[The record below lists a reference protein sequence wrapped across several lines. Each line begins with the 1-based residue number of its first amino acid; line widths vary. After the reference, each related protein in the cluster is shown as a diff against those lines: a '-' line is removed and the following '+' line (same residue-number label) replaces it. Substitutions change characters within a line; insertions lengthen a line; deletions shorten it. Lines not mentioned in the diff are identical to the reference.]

1 MKKISLYMIALLSA
15 VFTGCSDN
23 YDPEVGPQ
31 SNQQESPVKVS
42 DVSVTNSVGAI
53 DLTQLIQS
61 ATDLGATEEAE
72 HEKDAVYADNTS
84 LESFSTVTTTW
95 ASALSEKIFWNL
107 ASFFSTR
114 SLKLSRNV
122 TFLAV

>member
-53 DLTQLIQS
+53 DLTQLINETTHS
-61 ATDLGATEEAE
+61 ETPIAFGKATQRWKYRTR
-72 HEKDAVYADNTS
+72 
-84 LESFSTVTTTW
+84 
-95 ASALSEKIFWNL
+95 KI
-107 ASFFSTR
+107 SP
-114 SLKLSRNV
+114 SRPP
-122 TFLAV
+122 FPQR

>member
-53 DLTQLIQS
+53 DLTHRLP
-61 ATDLGATEEAE
+61 
-72 HEKDAVYADNTS
+72 
-84 LESFSTVTTTW
+84 LERLRPKKVLCLPTPC
-95 ASALSEKIFWNL
+95 
-107 ASFFSTR
+107 
-114 SLKLSRNV
+114 
-122 TFLAV
+122 